1 MRLIGFDR
9 EAPVAELRAAIEA
22 VTPGARGR
30 KFVVEMRMQTPAARG
45 SATVA

>member
-1 MRLIGFDR
+1 VKRPSLNS
-9 EAPVAELRAAIEA
+9 AAIEA

-30 KFVVEMRMQTPAARG
+30 KFVFEMRVQTPAARG